1 MFVGKR
7 PGARAD
13 ALELQVFIVVSGRC
27 ALEVKFDFVRAAGG
41 ISTHSH
47 HLALSTVGEG
57 ELIGDIELFNE
68 ALGLRLVPV
77 FESS

>member
-41 ISTHSH
+41 TSTHSY

-57 ELIGDIELFNE
+57 
-68 ALGLRLVPV
+68 
-77 FESS
+77 

>member
-47 HLALSTVGEG
+47 HLALSTVGEAEG

-68 ALGLRLVPV
+68 VASG
-77 FESS
+77 

>member
-1 MFVGKR
+1 MDVCR
-7 PGARAD
+7 QAARRAD

-57 ELIGDIELFNE
+57 ELIDIELFNE

>member
-1 MFVGKR
+1 MDVCR
-7 PGARAD
+7 QAARRADSD

-41 ISTHSH
+41 TSTHSY

-57 ELIGDIELFNE
+57 
-68 ALGLRLVPV
+68 
-77 FESS
+77 

>member
-1 MFVGKR
+1 MRGRTGTGQQAGMDVCR
-7 PGARAD
+7 QAARRAD

-41 ISTHSH
+41 TSTHSY

-57 ELIGDIELFNE
+57 
-68 ALGLRLVPV
+68 
-77 FESS
+77 